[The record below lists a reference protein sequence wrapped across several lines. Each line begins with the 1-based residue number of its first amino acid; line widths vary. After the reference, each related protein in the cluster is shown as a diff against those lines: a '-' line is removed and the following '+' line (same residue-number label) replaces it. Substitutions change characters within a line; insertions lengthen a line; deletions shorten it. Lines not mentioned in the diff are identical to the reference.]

1 MRSAGSKMDDKQE
14 RAIAA
19 LLSADTH
26 QAAATQAGVSLAT
39 LQRWLLL
46 PAFQAA
52 YRAARAQIL
61 ERAILKLQQAT
72 TQAVDALVRNLRA
85 ARSGDQIRAALGILD
100 QAFKGAQVLDLQG
113 RIEELERLLQEA
125 DGNGGT
131 QELDGEADPAG
142 EGSAQPSPSG
152 GYAPDPPTA
161 GGPDPD
167 YATCGQD
174 PRPLADPGPALPE
187 PSVVLPLFPPGGQE

>member
-1 MRSAGSKMDDKQE
+1 VRPGRTKIDRHQE
-14 RAIAA
+14 QAIAA
-19 LLSADTH
+19 LLSAPT
-26 QAAATQAGVSLAT
+26 QLAAAEQVGISEAT
-39 LQRWLLL
+39 LQRWLRE

-52 YRAARAQIL
+52 FRAARTQIL
-61 ERAILKLQQAT
+61 ERAVLKLQQAT

-131 QELDGEADPAG
+131 PDVDREADSPG

-152 GYAPDPPTA
+152 GYAPDSPTA

-167 YATCGQD
+167 HAACGQD